1 MTTHDNFIK
10 SVEDWRKIVVLNAE
24 SNSLNSFV
32 DSVVSSSP
40 DIDNMSRWALGA
52 SGAIA
57 GLIVSNID
65 KVGSAFYNSFEIK
78 LMLLMLLMLVISIL
92 CGLGQRS
99 LAVLC
104 AIHIKIKE
112 ALSIKLK
119 EILADFDADAIPI
132 KEMAENHDLDISVEL
147 NLESVITKF
156 IEISPRSIRYLIKKE
171 SAKSMTNPAHSAEKI
186 LGIYYRQNIWLL
198 FQGVFFIAFILCA
211 VVFI

>member
-1 MTTHDNFIK
+1 
-10 SVEDWRKIVVLNAE
+10 
-24 SNSLNSFV
+24 
-32 DSVVSSSP
+32 
-40 DIDNMSRWALGA
+40 MSRWALGA

-78 LMLLMLLMLVISIL
+78 LMLLMLVISIL

-119 EILADFDADAIPI
+119 EILADFDADAMPI

-186 LGIYYRQNIWLL
+186 LEIYYRQNVWLL

>member
-78 LMLLMLLMLVISIL
+78 LMLLMLVISIL

-119 EILADFDADAIPI
+119 EILAGFDADAIPI

-186 LGIYYRQNIWLL
+186 LEIYYRQNIWLL
-198 FQGVFFIAFILCA
+198 FQSVFFIAFILCA
-211 VVFI
+211 VVFT

>member
-10 SVEDWRKIVVLNAE
+10 SVEDWRNIVVLNAE

-57 GLIVSNID
+57 GLIISNID

-78 LMLLMLLMLVISIL
+78 LMLLMLVVSIL

-112 ALSIKLK
+112 ALSVKLK
-119 EILADFDADAIPI
+119 EILADFDADAMPI

-147 NLESVITKF
+147 NLESVITTF
-156 IEISPRSIRYLIKKE
+156 IEISPRSIRFLIKKE
-171 SAKSMTNPAHSAEKI
+171 SAKSMTNPVHSAEKI
-186 LGIYYRQNIWLL
+186 LRIYYRQNIWLL

>member
-65 KVGSAFYNSFEIK
+65 KVASAFYNSFEIK
-78 LMLLMLLMLVISIL
+78 LMLLMLVISIL

-119 EILADFDADAIPI
+119 EILAGFDADAIPI

-171 SAKSMTNPAHSAEKI
+171 SAKSMTNPAHSAEKYWKSI
-186 LGIYYRQNIWLL
+186 TDKIFGYYFKVCFLL
-198 FQGVFFIAFILCA
+198 LSFSAQ
-211 VVFI
+211 

>member
-10 SVEDWRKIVVLNAE
+10 SVEDWRNIVVLNAE

-57 GLIVSNID
+57 GLIISNID

-78 LMLLMLLMLVISIL
+78 LMLLMLVISIL

-119 EILADFDADAIPI
+119 EILADFDADAMLI

-147 NLESVITKF
+147 NLESVITTF

-171 SAKSMTNPAHSAEKI
+171 SAKSMANPVHSAEKI

>member
-1 MTTHDNFIK
+1 MTTHDGFIK
-10 SVEDWRKIVVLNAE
+10 SVEDWRNIVVLNAE
-24 SNSLNSFV
+24 NNSLNSFV

-57 GLIVSNID
+57 GLIISNID

-78 LMLLMLLMLVISIL
+78 LMLLMLVISIL

-112 ALSIKLK
+112 VLSIKLK
-119 EILADFDADAIPI
+119 EILADFDADAMPI
-132 KEMAENHDLDISVEL
+132 KEMAENHDLEISVEL
-147 NLESVITKF
+147 NLESVITTF

-171 SAKSMTNPAHSAEKI
+171 SAKSMANPVHSAEKI
-186 LGIYYRQNIWLL
+186 LGIYDRQNIWLL

-211 VVFI
+211 VFFL

>member
-10 SVEDWRKIVVLNAE
+10 SVEDWRKIVLLNAE

-78 LMLLMLLMLVISIL
+78 LMLLMLVISIL

-119 EILADFDADAIPI
+119 EILADFDANAIRI

-156 IEISPRSIRYLIKKE
+156 IEISPRSIRYLIRKE
-171 SAKSMTNPAHSAEKI
+171 SAKSMTNPAHSAAKI
-186 LGIYYRQNIWLL
+186 LRIYYRQNIWLL

>member
-1 MTTHDNFIK
+1 YMMTTHDNFIK

-78 LMLLMLLMLVISIL
+78 LMLLMLVISIL

-104 AIHIKIKE
+104 DIHIKIKE
-112 ALSIKLK
+112 ALSIKLQ
-119 EILADFDADAIPI
+119 EILAGFDADAIPI
-132 KEMAENHDLDISVEL
+132 KEMAENHDLDISV
-147 NLESVITKF
+147 
-156 IEISPRSIRYLIKKE
+156 
-171 SAKSMTNPAHSAEKI
+171 
-186 LGIYYRQNIWLL
+186 
-198 FQGVFFIAFILCA
+198 
-211 VVFI
+211 